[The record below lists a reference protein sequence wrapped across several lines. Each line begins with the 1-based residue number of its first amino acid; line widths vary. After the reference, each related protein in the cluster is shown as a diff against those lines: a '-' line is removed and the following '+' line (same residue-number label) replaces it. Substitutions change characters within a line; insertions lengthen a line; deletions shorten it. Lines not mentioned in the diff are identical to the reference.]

1 MSDHDDESRGASPRS
16 PAASSP
22 ASSPLAPVSPRSPRS
37 PMSDH
42 MAPVSPAGDAQDLYN
57 DDDAPSS
64 PAAQSPV
71 AHSPGAHSPAPGSSG
86 PASPAGSRS
95 PSPVKTSKVVIDS
108 DEDSD
113 GEGTSSKKRTDLL
126 DSDASDTEV
135 KKKKAVFDSDD
146 SDQEDNTNKEVTRKS
161 LFGDDSDDDDEDRPK
176 RQDDDLDELV
186 KGDIVEDEQKETRPA
201 YDSDDD
207 AGPLDRRDGRG
218 DFKWD
223 FDKMIAEKK
232 KERKGTTRRKGKDGG
247 IDIINDDDGFVARL
261 TERMKHAA
269 KSDRNANVE
278 RKPAFQKIKMLPEVK
293 AVMLRAGI
301 VEVLIENGFMSALSE
316 WLAPLPDKCLPALDI
331 RITVL
336 KLLHNPRFWKLDR
349 STLKQSGLGKAVMM
363 LYKHP
368 NETKENKAIANK
380 LIGEWARPIYHLDTD
395 YSTVSRHEREER
407 DYARMPEKRKK
418 KLASNEE
425 DPEEDDVPKRPRIR
439 DAERLGPTK
448 SLDLKPGDK
457 GYINRAR
464 VPKPSTKD
472 YVIRPEWKV
481 AGEFKGEKKAS
492 GSSRYDQTLRDFQER
507 TRKSKANGLNK
518 VSLEGRNM
526 GI

>member
-1 MSDHDDESRGASPRS
+1 MSDHEGA
-16 PAASSP
+16 SP
-22 ASSPLAPVSPRSPRS
+22 ASSAPSSPLVPVSPRSDHNAPESPSGDVADLYKDDDSPLAPRS
-37 PMSDH
+37 P
-42 MAPVSPAGDAQDLYN
+42 ASPRK
-57 DDDAPSS
+57 S
-64 PAAQSPV
+64 PENSPV
-71 AHSPGAHSPAPGSSG
+71 G
-86 PASPAGSRS
+86 
-95 PSPVKTSKVVIDS
+95 SPVKTTKVVISS

-113 GEGTSSKKRTDLL
+113 DEGPSSKKQRAVLS
-126 DSDASDTEV
+126 DSDASDTEATT
-135 KKKKAVFDSDD
+135 KKSRITLDSDD
-146 SDQEDNTNKEVTRKS
+146 SDQEGDKQQKRKD
-161 LFGDDSDDDDEDRPK
+161 LFGDDSDDDDFDRPK
-176 RQDDDLDELV
+176 KQNDDLDELV
-186 KGDIVEDEQKETRPA
+186 KGDLEEDRGEQQRPI

-207 AGPLDRRDGRG
+207 DGPSDRRGGRN
-218 DFKWD
+218 FEWD
-223 FDKMIAEKK
+223 FDKMLAEKK
-232 KERKGTTRRKGKDGG
+232 AERKRKTRRGKDGG
-247 IDIINDDDGFVARL
+247 IDIINDDDGMVAKL
-261 TERMKHAA
+261 VEKMKHAA

-293 AVMLRAGI
+293 AIMLRAGI

-395 YSTVSRHEREER
+395 YSTVSRQEREER
-407 DYARMPEKRKK
+407 DYSRMPEKRKK
-418 KLASNEE
+418 KLHSREE
-425 DPEEDDVPKRPRIR
+425 EPDEDEAPKRPRIR
-439 DAERLGPTK
+439 DAEGLGPTK

-472 YVIRPEWKV
+472 YVIRPEWRV
-481 AGEFKGEKKAS
+481 SGEFKGEKKAS
-492 GSSRYDQTLRDFQER
+492 GSKRYDQTLRDFQER
-507 TRKSKANGLNK
+507 TRKSKANRLVK

>member
-1 MSDHDDESRGASPRS
+1 MFLFQFKLRGMSDHEDASRGASP
-16 PAASSP
+16 ASSA
-22 ASSPLAPVSPRSPRS
+22 ASSPLAPVSPRS
-37 PMSDH
+37 DIN
-42 MAPVSPAGDAQDLYN
+42 AP
-57 DDDAPSS
+57 
-64 PAAQSPV
+64 QSPTGDV
-71 AHSPGAHSPAPGSSG
+71 EDIYKGEDELPEVPESPGASSPVR
-86 PASPAGSRS
+86 RS
-95 PSPVKTSKVVIDS
+95 PSPASSGPQSPSSPSPIKTSKVVIDS
-108 DEDSD
+108 DDDSD
-113 GEGTSSKKRTDLL
+113 GEGTSKKRTLL

-135 KKKKAVFDSDD
+135 PKKRIMFDSDD
-146 SDQEDNTNKEVTRKS
+146 SDQEEDSSKKEAARKN
-161 LFGDDSDDDDEDRPK
+161 LFGEDSDDDDEDRPK
-176 RQDDDLDELV
+176 KKDDDLDELV
-186 KGDIVEDEQKETRPA
+186 KGNIEEEERQESRPV

-207 AGPLDRRDGRG
+207 DDGPRRGRNN
-218 DFKWD
+218 FEWD
-223 FDKMIAEKK
+223 FDKMLAEKK
-232 KERKGTTRRKGKDGG
+232 AERKKKTRRGKDSG
-247 IDIINDDDGFVARL
+247 IDIINDDDGMVSRL

-331 RITVL
+331 RITLL

-395 YSTVSRHEREER
+395 YSTVSRNEREER

-418 KLASNEE
+418 KLRSREE
-425 DPEEDDVPKRPRIR
+425 EPEEEETPKKPRIR
-439 DAERLGPTK
+439 DADGLGSTK
-448 SLDLKPGDK
+448 SSDLKPGDK

-481 AGEFKGEKKAS
+481 AGAFKGEKKAS
-492 GSSRYDQTLRDFQER
+492 GSNRYDQTLRDFQER
-507 TRKSKANGLNK
+507 TKKSKANRLVK

>member
-1 MSDHDDESRGASPRS
+1 MSDHGDASPRS
-16 PAASSP
+16 PVSSP
-22 ASSPLAPVSPRSPRS
+22 GSSPLAPVSPRSPRS
-37 PMSDH
+37 PHSPRSPRSSNADLY
-42 MAPVSPAGDAQDLYN
+42 APESPAGEAQDLYK
-57 DDDAPSS
+57 DDEAPSS
-64 PAAQSPV
+64 P
-71 AHSPGAHSPAPGSSG
+71 
-86 PASPAGSRS
+86 PASPPASRGASPSAGSKS
-95 PSPVKTSKVVIDS
+95 PSPVKTSKVIIDS
-108 DEDSD
+108 DDSD
-113 GEGTSSKKRTDLL
+113 GEGASNKRPALI

-135 KKKKAVFDSDD
+135 KKKKTVFDSDE
-146 SDQEDNTNKEVTRKS
+146 SDQEDSSKKEVNRRD

-176 RQDDDLDELV
+176 KNDDDLDELV
-186 KGDIVEDEQKETRPA
+186 KGEQEVEEQTETRPV

-207 AGPLDRRDGRG
+207 DGPRRGGRG
-218 DFKWD
+218 GFEWD
-223 FDKMIAEKK
+223 FDKMLAEKK
-232 KERKGTTRRKGKDGG
+232 AERKRKTRRGGKDGG
-247 IDIINDDDGFVARL
+247 IDIINDDDGVISRL

-293 AVMLRAGI
+293 AAMLRAGI

-331 RITVL
+331 RINIL

-418 KLASNEE
+418 KLHSQEE
-425 DPEEDDVPKRPRIR
+425 EPEDEKAPKRPRIR

-457 GYINRAR
+457 GYVNRAR
-464 VPKPSTKD
+464 VPKPSTRD

-492 GSSRYDQTLRDFQER
+492 GSTRYDQTLRDFQDR
-507 TRKSKANGLNK
+507 TKKSKTNRLMK